1 MKYKNPIPTVD
12 VIIEKDNKIILIK
25 RKIEPFKGKLA
36 LPGGHI
42 EYGETVENAIKRE
55 VKEETNLKIKLIDI
69 LGVYS
74 DPKRDPRGHRI
85 SVVFI
90 AKIAG
95 GKLNAGSDAL
105 NVGFYNPENLKK
117 EELAFDHFKIIKD
130 YLKYKKT
137 KRYKFILYGTK
148 M

>member
-12 VIIEKDNKIILIK
+12 ALIEKNGKILLIR

-85 SVVFI
+85 SIVFI
-90 AKIAG
+90 AKPIG
-95 GKLNAGSDAL
+95 KKLNAGSDAL
-105 NVGFYNPENLKK
+105 DIGFYNPEKLKK
-117 EELAFDHFKIIKD
+117 EDLAFDHFKIIKD
-130 YLKYKKT
+130 YLKYKK
-137 KRYKFILYGTK
+137 YKKAY
-148 M
+148 